1 MPTTFT
7 AIIAIQSACLSVC
20 LSICPLTGVCL
31 GVHCW
36 SPSPLSSPFTVSRS
50 PSFSSSS
57 SVGQS
62 SVSRRSGSGSSV
74 HRNSSGPVAI
84 KHLDLARFSS
94 SIGSSS
100 RLPGVHSFIYSFIQ
114 FVHSIGLPAAGR
126 PAICTASMHCSPIA
140 TCASERSFARHTD
153 RQTDRDTSRQLAIL
167 ICVHRL
173 LLLLRHYY

>member
-7 AIIAIQSACLSVC
+7 AIIAIQPVYLSVC

-50 PSFSSSS
+50 PSFSFSS

-62 SVSRRSGSGSSV
+62 SVSRLSGSGSSV

-100 RLPGVHSFIYSFIQ
+100 RLPGVHSFIHSFIQ
-114 FVHSIGLPAAGR
+114 FVRSIGLPAAGQR
-126 PAICTASMHCSPIA
+126 FVLHRCTARQLRLA
-140 TCASERSFARHTD
+140 RASAVLQGTQTD
-153 RQTDRDTSRQLAIL
+153 RQTETLADS
-167 ICVHRL
+167 
-173 LLLLRHYY
+173 